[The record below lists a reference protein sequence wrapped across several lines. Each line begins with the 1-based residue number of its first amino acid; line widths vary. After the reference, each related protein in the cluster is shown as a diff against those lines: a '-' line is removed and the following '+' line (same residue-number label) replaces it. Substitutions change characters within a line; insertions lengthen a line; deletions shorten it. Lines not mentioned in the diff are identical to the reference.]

1 MKRMQTLNAFWNS
14 FGILA
19 YDEGSVPEDAK
30 LPYITYSAGQD
41 FFGSSV
47 SLYADIWYKG
57 YSWEDIENKLE
68 QVTNRITSG
77 GITVPYDGGGMII
90 RPGRPYASR
99 VRDELDYIR
108 RIRVNVEIEFVN

>member
-1 MKRMQTLNAFWNS
+1 MNKFEAYDAFLKS
-14 FGILA
+14 FGIPA
-19 YDEGSVPEDAK
+19 YDESTVREDVK

-47 SLYADIWYKG
+47 SLYVDIWYKG
-57 YSWEDIENKLE
+57 YTWEDIENKLE

-90 RPGRPYASR
+90 RPGSPYASR